1 MPDPSAKPA
10 KKTNTM
16 SLPRQF
22 DVVSD
27 RVGWAALFVSFVGG
41 LIWATASGKDYPLIA
56 IFPLITIFATR
67 LVGRRLGAFVGH
79 VAKHLLG
86 LLTAWLVV
94 SLLLSYTRLH
104 DLPADF
110 KDGRS
115 DNPLLSA
122 LGVIYATETWIII
135 GIIAAAACELLLALF
150 AALALCLRR
159 AMRIAP
165 IEIECRERSRWYQ
178 LSLRTILLLLLTL
191 TVGTGWFAT
200 RVKRAQANR
209 DRVGR
214 VVEAVA
220 AIEKLGGRVYFS
232 RHDDERK
239 PTWLEELF
247 DDTGNPDNPIVEV
260 TVRSVRIKN
269 VDALDLISELDNLKL
284 LEISEVNL
292 SDANLRKVGEMKGLE
307 LLSLRLLQVEHLGA
321 LGSIQ
326 SLDLSKVHVEGSDPD
341 DLPGL
346 KSLTELTLG
355 ETSGFFE
362 HVGELPSLR
371 KIKLLHNGVDA
382 TLKRLH
388 RMPTLREVDL
398 RGSDVT
404 DEGLRHLTQ
413 LPDLEQLRLGFT
425 GISDSGLIHV
435 GKMTKLEVLSLAGTK
450 LTDQGMENL
459 SRLTR
464 LRILDLS
471 RTGIGDAGLEILSE
485 FATLVEL
492 NLLFTQITDS
502 GLAHLGGL
510 KLYSLNLSHTQIS
523 NSGLAYLAGMSSLRS
538 LILRSTNIDDA
549 GLRHL
554 MGLTDLRE
562 LRLDETGLT
571 DAGIE
576 KLRQALSQCH
586 GF

>member
-27 RVGWAALFVSFVGG
+27 RVGWVALFVSFVGG

-56 IFPLITIFATR
+56 IFPLVTIFATR

-86 LLTAWLVV
+86 LFTAWLVV

-104 DLPADF
+104 DLPAGF
-110 KDGRS
+110 QDGRS
-115 DNPLLSA
+115 DHPLLSA
-122 LGVIYATETWIII
+122 LGVIYATETWILI

-165 IEIECRERSRWYQ
+165 VGIECRERSRWYQ

-247 DDTGNPDNPIVEV
+247 DDTGNSDDPIVEV
-260 TVRSVRIKN
+260 TVSAVRIKN

-371 KIKLLHNGVDA
+371 KIKLLHKGVDT
-382 TLKRLH
+382 TLNRLH

-404 DEGLRHLTQ
+404 GEGLRHLTR
-413 LPDLEQLRLGFT
+413 LADLEQLWLGAT
-425 GISDSGLIHV
+425 GISDSDLVHV
-435 GKMTKLEVLSLAGTK
+435 SKMAKLKVLSLAGTK
-450 LTDQGMENL
+450 LTDQGMEKLRNL
-459 SRLTR
+459 TLLGS
-464 LRILDLS
+464 LDLS
-471 RTGIGDAGLEILSE
+471 YTGIGDGGVKILRGHT
-485 FATLVEL
+485 ALGDL
-492 NLLFTQITDS
+492 NLSSTQITDS
-502 GLAHLGGL
+502 GLAHLRGL
-510 KLYSLNLSHTQIS
+510 DLYSLDLTYTRIT

-554 MGLTDLRE
+554 TGLTNLRE
-562 LRLDETGLT
+562 LRLDETGVT

-576 KLRQALSQCH
+576 KLRQALPYCYA
-586 GF
+586 F